1 MPEMMVVTVAAAAAA
16 AAAGVYER
24 IVERRNIKNA
34 ITITATWQITTYHR
48 P

>member
-1 MPEMMVVTVAAAAAA
+1 MPEMMVVTVAAAAGGG
-16 AAAGVYER
+16 GVYER

-34 ITITATWQITTYHR
+34 ITVTATWRITTYHR